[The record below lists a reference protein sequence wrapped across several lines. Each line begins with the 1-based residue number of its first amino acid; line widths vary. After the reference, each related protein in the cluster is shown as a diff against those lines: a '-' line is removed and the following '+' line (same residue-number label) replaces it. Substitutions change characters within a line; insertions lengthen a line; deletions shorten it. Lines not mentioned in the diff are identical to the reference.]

1 LSGFSTLFHTFL
13 IFNFLCHQLAHLLTD
28 LSKLID
34 KSKEQLT
41 PQQQMEL
48 MQFQSKSNNL
58 FKNVDLQNP
67 DFTKLNQKADEI
79 KELAKK
85 ITDGITDN
93 Q

>member
-1 LSGFSTLFHTFL
+1 MNL
-13 IFNFLCHQLAHLLTD
+13 NKVLTD

-67 DFTKLNQKADEI
+67 DFTKLNQKAEEI

-85 ITDGITDN
+85 ITDGITDIKYN
-93 Q
+93 VYG

>member
-1 LSGFSTLFHTFL
+1 MNL
-13 IFNFLCHQLAHLLTD
+13 NEVLTD
-28 LSKLID
+28 LSRLID

-67 DFTKLNQKADEI
+67 DFTKLNQKAEEI

-85 ITDGITDN
+85 ITDGITDTK
-93 Q
+93 

>member
-1 LSGFSTLFHTFL
+1 MNL
-13 IFNFLCHQLAHLLTD
+13 NKVLTD

>member
-1 LSGFSTLFHTFL
+1 MNLNKVLK
-13 IFNFLCHQLAHLLTD
+13 D

-85 ITDGITDN
+85 ITDGITDTK
-93 Q
+93 

>member
-1 LSGFSTLFHTFL
+1 MNLNKVLK
-13 IFNFLCHQLAHLLTD
+13 D

-48 MQFQSKSNNL
+48 MQFQSKNNNL

>member
-1 LSGFSTLFHTFL
+1 MNL
-13 IFNFLCHQLAHLLTD
+13 NKVLTD

-85 ITDGITDN
+85 ITDGITDTK
-93 Q
+93 

>member
-1 LSGFSTLFHTFL
+1 MNL
-13 IFNFLCHQLAHLLTD
+13 NKVLTD

-67 DFTKLNQKADEI
+67 DFTKLNQKAEEI

-85 ITDGITDN
+85 ITDGITDTK
-93 Q
+93 

>member
-1 LSGFSTLFHTFL
+1 MNLNKVLK
-13 IFNFLCHQLAHLLTD
+13 D

-48 MQFQSKSNNL
+48 MQFQSKNNNL

-67 DFTKLNQKADEI
+67 DFTKLNQKAEEI

-85 ITDGITDN
+85 ITDGITDTK
-93 Q
+93 